1 MSTQA
6 TFLRALAQKF
16 GTDLDYATPLDLARA
31 YDPTYIS
38 TPALE
43 LLCSHLTDAAENPSH
58 RKVISFAPQEGK
70 TTTSAIA
77 FPLWLLTQQRHLRI
91 AICSYS
97 KDLAEEQ
104 VRSAR
109 NIVAE
114 HPDLFPY
121 TIDKTHAAKDSWR
134 IEGARGGVFAV
145 GVNGGFTGKPADVV
159 IVDDPH
165 GGIVQAESKAE
176 RERVKKWWTGTVTAR
191 FAAST
196 IVIIVQTRW
205 HKDDLAGYL
214 LDRNPEAFEFVRV
227 PAQADHDPSKG
238 ETDILGRAP
247 GEYMISARGRT
258 QEQWEQRKRDAGSIA
273 WSALYQGKPIAEGGE
288 LFDMAK
294 IKDYDWTEIVTQTN
308 GRCYVPP
315 AQYDQIGMSW
325 DMTFKGGATSD
336 YVVGQVWL
344 KRGASMYLLDQV
356 RGQWSFTE
364 SVEQVKRF
372 SEKWRQAQ
380 ACFIEDKANGS
391 AIIDTLSRTRPGVIG
406 VNPQGGKEAR
416 ARAITPFIEA
426 GNILLPSIATAPFDV
441 DSLRMELAD
450 FPQGKHDDTVDAMT
464 QAITSMMID
473 RKKKHGYA
481 NIGLD

>member
-1 MSTQA
+1 MTIS
-6 TFLRALAQKF
+6 TFLNQLAGKF
-16 GTDLDYATPLDLARA
+16 GTDLDYPTPLDLSTS
-31 YDPTYIS
+31 YDPTFIR

-43 LLCSHLTDAAENPSH
+43 LLTNHLVEASENPDK

-77 FPLWLLTQQRHLRI
+77 FPLWLLIQHRHLRI

-104 VRSAR
+104 VRTAR
-109 NIVAE
+109 NIVNE
-114 HPDLFPY
+114 NPDLFPY
-121 TIDKTHAAKDSWR
+121 RVDQTHAAKDSWR
-134 IEGARGGVFAV
+134 IEGARGGMFAV

-191 FAAST
+191 FSANT

-214 LDRNPEAFEFVRV
+214 LNRNPEAFEFVRV

-238 ETDILGRAP
+238 EVDILGREP
-247 GEYMISARGRT
+247 GEFMVSARGRT
-258 QEQWEQRKRDAGSIA
+258 RAQWEQRKRDAGSIA

-288 LFDMAK
+288 LFDMTK
-294 IKDYDWTEIVTQTN
+294 FQEYEWDEIVTQTN
-308 GRCYVPP
+308 GACFVPP
-315 AQYDQIGMSW
+315 TPYDHIGMSW
-325 DMTFKGGATSD
+325 DMTFKGGATND

-344 KRGASMYLLDQV
+344 KRGANMYLLDQV
-356 RGQWSFTE
+356 RGQWSFTQT
-364 SVEQVKRF
+364 VEQVKRL
-372 SEKWRQAQ
+372 SQKWRQATSL
-380 ACFIEDKANGS
+380 FIEDKANGS
-391 AIIDTLSRTRPGVIG
+391 AVIDTLRKTRPGIIP
-406 VNPQGGKEAR
+406 VNPRGGKEAR
-416 ARAITPFIEA
+416 ARAITPFVEA
-426 GNILLPSIATAPFDV
+426 GNVFFPSTGSSPFD
-441 DSLRMELAD
+441 MEPVRLEITE
-450 FPQGKHDDTVDAMT
+450 FPQGRHDDVVDSMT
-464 QAITSMMID
+464 QAITAMLTES
-473 RKKKHGYA
+473 RPTYGTG